1 MKKIL
6 IIILL
11 PIYIFAISLSHKEI
25 TKMVESIKVER
36 AGLGL
41 NVLENTPN
49 PFAIEKKVVK
59 EKPKKEKIEVKKVK
73 VIKQPEEIYE
83 LTAILNNRAF
93 INGKWYK
100 VGSKIGTYTIKAM
113 GERSVIL
120 KNIRG
125 EKRLKIKE
133 REKKFKMFKGN

>member
-6 IIILL
+6 IIIL
-11 PIYIFAISLSHKEI
+11 PIYISAISLSHQEI
-25 TKMVESIKVER
+25 TQMVESIKVER

-41 NVLENTPN
+41 NILDNTPN

-73 VIKQPEEIYE
+73 VIKQPEEVYE
-83 LTAILNNRAF
+83 LTAILNHRAF

-100 VGSKIGTYTIKAM
+100 VDSKIGTYTIKVIGDM
-113 GERSVIL
+113 SVIL
-120 KNIRG
+120 RNGRG

>member
-6 IIILL
+6 IIIL
-11 PIYIFAISLSHKEI
+11 PIYISAISLSHQEI
-25 TKMVESIKVER
+25 TQMVESIKVER

-41 NVLENTPN
+41 NILDNTPN

-73 VIKQPEEIYE
+73 VIKQPEEVYE
-83 LTAILNNRAF
+83 LTAILNHRAF

-100 VGSKIGTYTIKAM
+100 VDSKIGTYTIKAIGDM
-113 GERSVIL
+113 SVIL
-120 KNIRG
+120 RNVRG